1 MSSFLSISTKVD
13 SLLGAASGNLLRN
26 PRPSPHICLHLA
38 GHLTVSVTDE

>member
-13 SLLGAASGNLLRN
+13 SLLSATSENLLLN
-26 PRPSPHICLHLA
+26 PHPSPHIRLHLP